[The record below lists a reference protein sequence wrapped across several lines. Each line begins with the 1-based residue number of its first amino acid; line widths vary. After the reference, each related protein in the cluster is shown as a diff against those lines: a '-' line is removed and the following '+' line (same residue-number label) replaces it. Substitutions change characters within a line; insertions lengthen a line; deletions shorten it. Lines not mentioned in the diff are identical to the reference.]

1 MVWAVATARQPPPNG
16 PECPPMAEKTEM
28 VKQLANNI
36 VESLRTQPLV
46 LALVL
51 INVIVLA
58 GFAFTLHEVS
68 KSIERKDAMLQ
79 SCIEKR

>member
-1 MVWAVATARQPPPNG
+1 MMVRQIAVN
-16 PECPPMAEKTEM
+16 
-28 VKQLANNI
+28 V
-36 VESLRTQPLV
+36 VEALHNQPLI

-68 KSIERKDAMLQ
+68 KSVERKDALF
-79 SCIEKR
+79 SELVGHCDARPK